1 MAKAWPLSRATFSI
15 TRGHFSGPC
24 GEGVQTYK
32 YSYVYVPKWEVQMCV
47 LVQVCVVFYCCQP
60 TCCMA
65 RALLNKYIR
74 RRAPRTHLSFSQ
86 EYGELFR
93 MREVTNSM
101 WRGWSQT
108 GTDRGT
114 EGRSVGGEEGADGQG
129 WHRAKES
136 WCKRNQEGDERLK
149 KRWRFGIKSSGWRQ
163 RKNKSP
169 SWHCV
174 WRVKGWWEDRD
185 HFMSLILILISL

>member
-1 MAKAWPLSRATFSI
+1 MAEAWPLSRATFSI

-65 RALLNKYIR
+65 RVLLNKYIR

-114 EGRSVGGEEGADGQG
+114 EGRGWGKEQMGRGGTGPRRAGVKGTKKEMRGWRRGGDLESNHLVGGKEKTKVHHDTVSEE
-129 WHRAKES
+129 
-136 WCKRNQEGDERLK
+136 
-149 KRWRFGIKSSGWRQ
+149 
-163 RKNKSP
+163 
-169 SWHCV
+169 
-174 WRVKGWWEDRD
+174 WRVDGRTGTT
-185 HFMSLILILISL
+185 SCP